1 MGVMLIV
8 VRMTVVCGNFLKTKK
23 DYPERFANKCWDLT
37 KGCKT
42 SSGVS
47 NDKNQGLRVS

>member
-1 MGVMLIV
+1 MDVMFTV
-8 VRMTVVCGNFLKTKK
+8 VRLTVVCRSFLKIKK
-23 DYPERFANKCWDLT
+23 DYPERFANRCWDLT